1 MPKSRNVKSQKTY
14 PIPVQDLQA
23 VDQHERGRDFLSPAE
38 VGRLLDAAKDGRYG
52 ERDYLLTLLLYR
64 HGFRITELCKLRLT
78 DLNLDAARIWI
89 PRSKGSLS
97 TEQPLAGEELRAIR
111 RYIRNRPA
119 PLPWLFVSER
129 LTQLTRHAAYYLIRQ
144 AGERAGFDFI
154 VHPHMLRHSCGFF
167 LSNKGYD
174 SRLIQDYLGHRDPRH
189 TARYTR
195 TAAARFEGLW
205 ER

>member
-1 MPKSRNVKSQKTY
+1 MTRSRNVKSRKTS
-14 PIPVQDLQA
+14 PIPAQDLQA

-38 VGRLLDAAKDGRYG
+38 VVRLLEAAKDGRYG
-52 ERDYLLTLLLYR
+52 ERDYLLILLLYR
-64 HGFRITELCKLRLT
+64 HGFRVTELCKLRLT
-78 DLNLDAARIWI
+78 DLNLDAARVWI

-97 TEQPLAGEELRAIR
+97 TEQPLAGDELRAIR
-111 RYIRNRPA
+111 RYIRSRPA
-119 PLPWLFVSER
+119 SLPWLFVSER

-205 ER
+205 E

>member
-1 MPKSRNVKSQKTY
+1 MTRRRIVQSRKTS
-14 PIPVQDLQA
+14 PIPAQDLQA

-38 VGRLLDAAKDGRYG
+38 VGRLLDAAKDGRHG
-52 ERDYLLTLLLYR
+52 ERDYLLILLLYR

-97 TEQPLAGEELRAIR
+97 TEQPLAGDELRAIR

-119 PLPWLFVSER
+119 SLPWLFISER

-144 AGERAGFDFI
+144 AGERAGFDFV

-205 ER
+205 E

>member
-1 MPKSRNVKSQKTY
+1 MPKSRNVQSRKTS
-14 PIPVQDLQA
+14 PIPAKDLQA

-38 VGRLLDAAKDGRYG
+38 VVRLLDAAKDGRYG
-52 ERDYLLTLLLYR
+52 ERDYLLILLAYR

-97 TEQPLAGEELRAIR
+97 TEQPLAGDELRAIR
-111 RYIRNRPA
+111 RYIRSRPA

-154 VHPHMLRHSCGFF
+154 IHPHMLRHSCGFF

-205 ER
+205 E